1 MASLF
6 YHAVSADNLSPL
18 PTSLLSWIMAHP
30 LWRDL
35 PADIF
40 AGQIIA
46 SVIVLTFVAVFL
58 LREWISQNARPGVF
72 EDDDFPVE
80 DQPAQPLRAANAPPP
95 PAEPAQPPMQNGEPQ
110 PPPQAP
116 PQPRPLLA
124 RPRNE
129 GHRVG
134 EARRRRLPVESRK
147 RDKGKARQLEG
158 IQDLDPRS
166 RRRAHWK
173 ERASKSPAQSEA
185 FTRRVYEARAS
196 RRRTLRLDSA
206 PSASPGNSQNG
217 ASQGIAPGT
226 SHFQFTFKPLEP
238 REKSPSDSDFGDASS
253 GDSNNHLEPYTTE
266 VGDAQ
271 TTVDVDTSMACASD
285 VSELEDDPFAQ
296 SSSDITPEEL
306 GGEVS
311 TEPPND
317 SAEPSSLQ
325 DSDYASGSL
334 FDVARSE
341 SYHNMEAEAGP
352 SNLGSHF
359 PRRDNL
365 EEQDSSDGILVEDD
379 GTVPNVGEDN
389 ASESESDTQSESDMR
404 DGYDRYFANEGGEDN
419 GVDVVEQHV
428 QEDAQKEHANLD
440 QHVEQHFHQA
450 DEEEEE
456 DEDEMPTEDE
466 DEEDDGDAALGVDR
480 AEVVPQGGVA
490 GDELNQNGIAIG
502 AEQVVAAGAA
512 GAEVNEEM
520 DGNVEDDMEGAMEGL
535 FICTQYIS
543 NARLIRVIYSYWHER
558 SNIGRFPKCKV

>member
-6 YHAVSADNLSPL
+6 YHAVSADNFSPL
-18 PTSLLSWIMAHP
+18 PTSLLNWIMTHP

-46 SVIVLTFVAVFL
+46 SIIVLTFVAVFL

-72 EDDDFPVE
+72 EDDDLPVE
-80 DQPAQPLRAANAPPP
+80 DPPVPPLRAANVPPP

-116 PQPRPLLA
+116 PQPRPLLV

-134 EARRRRLPVESRK
+134 EARRRRLPVEPRK

-166 RRRAHWK
+166 RRRALWK

-196 RRRTLRLDSA
+196 RRRTLRSDSA
-206 PSASPGNSQNG
+206 PSARPSNSQND
-217 ASQGIAPGT
+217 ASEGIATGP
-226 SHFQFTFKPLEP
+226 SHFQFTFKPLEL

-253 GDSNNHLEPYTTE
+253 GDSNDHLESYATE
-266 VGDAQ
+266 VGDVQA
-271 TTVDVDTSMACASD
+271 TVDVDTSMACASD
-285 VSELEDDPFAQ
+285 ASELEDDPFAQ
-296 SSSDITPEEL
+296 SSSNITLDEL

-311 TEPPND
+311 TEPLND
-317 SAEPSSLQ
+317 GAEPSSLH

-334 FDVARSE
+334 FDVVRSE
-341 SYHNMEAEAGP
+341 SYHDMEAEAGP
-352 SNLGSHF
+352 SNLGSHL

-379 GTVPNVGEDN
+379 GTALNVGEDN
-389 ASESESDTQSESDMR
+389 ASESDSDTQSETDVR
-404 DGYDRYFANEGGEDN
+404 DGYDRYFAPQNNEREDN
-419 GVDVVEQHV
+419 GVGDAEQHV
-428 QEDAQKEHANLD
+428 QEDAQNEHVNLD
-440 QHVEQHFHQA
+440 QRVEQHLHQA
-450 DEEEEE
+450 DEEDEE
-456 DEDEMPTEDE
+456 DEDEMPSEDE
-466 DEEDDGDAALGVDR
+466 DEEEDDGDVALGANRV
-480 AEVVPQGGVA
+480 EVVPQGGAV
-490 GDELNQNGIAIG
+490 GDDLNQNGIANG
-502 AEQVVAAGAA
+502 AEQVVAGAA
-512 GAEVNEEM
+512 GAEANEEM
-520 DGNVEDDMEGAMEGL
+520 DGNVEDDME
-535 FICTQYIS
+535 
-543 NARLIRVIYSYWHER
+543 
-558 SNIGRFPKCKV
+558 IGRAHV